1 MPEKL
6 TAPLKKH
13 AGQRPELPAGRD
25 PHRRKPARARR
36 RLVWLV
42 LIIAVVAIAA
52 CASSQRGGRSTD
64 SHPGRHGYPTGNA
77 HSHPGAQRDPGG
89 NSDPQPCARPD
100 SGDFSHSRTTG
111 QQRRNPAP
119 ARARRRQSPAATDPD
134 PAPASPELAPPV
146 VITATLD
153 LANPYFEKNPPPVPL
168 YRGPGKSTSNI
179 YLPAGVDLLPDQE
192 VRLIGRVEGSS
203 WVLVE
208 TPDGGSGW
216 AMGGHL
222 FGVPSAELKALPL
235 VEAPEPTTVE
245 RINMIT
251 FSNFTPEEEQ
261 FVRSELLKLEE
272 GDKTGAIQ
280 VALTLAEFENAPPIS
295 ASSRQALLA
304 VPALRDL
311 PAELR
316 NASTWEIFRW
326 HWQNQFGMP
335 VEYVFKGVV
344 AKNGQSPGSYAVR
357 DQGWQGGRSL
367 DPGGDTR
374 CRYHRP
380 TADGHLAGGDL
391 P

>member
-1 MPEKL
+1 
-6 TAPLKKH
+6 
-13 AGQRPELPAGRD
+13 
-25 PHRRKPARARR
+25 
-36 RLVWLV
+36 
-42 LIIAVVAIAA
+42 
-52 CASSQRGGRSTD
+52 
-64 SHPGRHGYPTGNA
+64 
-77 HSHPGAQRDPGG
+77 
-89 NSDPQPCARPD
+89 
-100 SGDFSHSRTTG
+100 
-111 QQRRNPAP
+111 
-119 ARARRRQSPAATDPD
+119 
-134 PAPASPELAPPV
+134 
-146 VITATLD
+146 
-153 LANPYFEKNPPPVPL
+153 
-168 YRGPGKSTSNI
+168 
-179 YLPAGVDLLPDQE
+179 
-192 VRLIGRVEGSS
+192 
-203 WVLVE
+203 
-208 TPDGGSGW
+208 
-216 AMGGHL
+216 MGGHL

-272 GDKTGAIQ
+272 GDKTGEIQ

-316 NASTWEIFRW
+316 TASTWEIFRW

-344 AKNGQSPGSYAVR
+344 AKNGQSPGSCAVR

-374 CRYHRP
+374 CR
-380 TADGHLAGGDL
+380 
-391 P
+391 